1 MSRTELTMRRVVP
14 RRDFA
19 LCTTV
24 KAAYTVDTAQP
35 DASNLIAVHITQ
47 RFAVQYM
54 RQIRL
59 WVTVHRSSV
68 RGAVHS
74 CRPGHMACRIAKNDG
89 QQRRVGRHGLQKG
102 RDRSVEAQERMQGIV
117 YAEGPNLAF

>member
-35 DASNLIAVHITQ
+35 DASTRARGSMGGVSDGM
-47 RFAVQYM
+47 VCK
-54 RQIRL
+54 
-59 WVTVHRSSV
+59 
-68 RGAVHS
+68 RGATGLS
-74 CRPGHMACRIAKNDG
+74 KRKNACKGLCTRKDRIS
-89 QQRRVGRHGLQKG
+89 HF
-102 RDRSVEAQERMQGIV
+102 EH
-117 YAEGPNLAF
+117 YH